1 MSIKRIIRPVAAGA
15 VLFFALAAAPV
26 QGDASLGALQQVE
39 RGRWEL
45 KDLDRSVRTLCVR
58 RPAELLYVAHGGA
71 QCSPTTQRGD
81 GRNVVVSYVCA
92 GHGQGR
98 TSVTVETPRL
108 VRIETSGV
116 RDGAPFSNE
125 FEARKVGECR

>member
-45 KDLDRSVRTLCVR
+45 KDLDRSVRTLCIR
-58 RPAELLYVAHGGA
+58 RTTDLLYVSHGGA
-71 QCSPTTQRGD
+71 RCSPTTQRGD
-81 GRNVVVSYVCA
+81 RRSAVVSYACA

-108 VRIETSGV
+108 VRIETSGI